1 MSVSPLLFLI
11 ESRERGQESLEKTQ
25 EKTAKDLRAD
35 LAAFPDLSRII
46 LLLENIYLWLMRQ
59 LVHGWWLR
67 GPISLQGRAACRWS
81 HLFSAMSRPSRR
93 KPNGTEHGLIFRES
107 QAATLWFDI
116 QSEFPF
122 GAPWWA
128 VQNSRWR
135 GSFVKPSLL
144 RQGAAS
150 GCVRLPLWSAC

>member
-59 LVHGWWLR
+59 LVHGW
-67 GPISLQGRAACRWS
+67 
-81 HLFSAMSRPSRR
+81 
-93 KPNGTEHGLIFRES
+93 
-107 QAATLWFDI
+107 
-116 QSEFPF
+116 
-122 GAPWWA
+122 
-128 VQNSRWR
+128 
-135 GSFVKPSLL
+135 
-144 RQGAAS
+144 
-150 GCVRLPLWSAC
+150 